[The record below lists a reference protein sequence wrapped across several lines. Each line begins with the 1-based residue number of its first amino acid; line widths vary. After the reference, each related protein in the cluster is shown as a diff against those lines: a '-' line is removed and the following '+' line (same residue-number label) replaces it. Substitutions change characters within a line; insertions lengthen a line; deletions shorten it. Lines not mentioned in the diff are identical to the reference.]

1 MTCFEAQ
8 SMITK
13 YLNDELSYDELESF
27 LDHISTCENCR
38 EELEIYYTLITG
50 MKQLD
55 EDKVLT
61 SNFHK
66 ALEKKLMNSRNLLIK
81 RQKKNF
87 RKAIFLCV
95 IVLIISM
102 SLSFESSQRDDKDMP
117 VFTNA
122 KESVYD
128 LKYDFDRYYYKNI
141 DEFVSKNNKDIKKFV
156 ISVEEQ
162 SGK

>member
-66 ALEKKLMNSRNLLIK
+66 ALEKKLMNSRNLLIR

-117 VFTNA
+117 VFTNT